1 MDTTLLILFLLF
13 TKHFVI
19 DFPLQKPYQWMNKGT
34 YGHPGGLLHSGLHGL
49 GTWLSLVWF
58 TPYAIA
64 LALFDFVVH
73 YHVDWA
79 KMNLNAKMG
88 WGANT
93 HEEFWWLLGLDQYI
107 HSLTYIA
114 IVAFI
119 A

>member
-119 A
+119 V